1 MSYLPTLRREHK
13 GAIVLDGSAAA
24 HEQIRALADLYR
36 EDPEGVG
43 DMLIQI
49 ADLKGQ
55 VECERDLDGLGHAE
69 HVRDEIVSELLD
81 EIGGAETRLDPRD
94 NHHALMQ
101 ARSLAHQAR
110 RIGDAAQQRADELA
124 ALTAVARG
132 VREERRRPPVC

>member
-13 GAIVLDGSAAA
+13 GALVLDGSAAA
-24 HEQIRALADLYR
+24 HEQIRVLADLYR

-49 ADLKGQ
+49 ADLKDQ
-55 VECERDLDGLGHAE
+55 AERERDLDGLGHAE
-69 HVRDEIVSELLD
+69 RMRDEIVSELLD
-81 EIGGAETRLDPRD
+81 ELGGAETHLDPRD
-94 NHHALMQ
+94 NHYALMQ

-110 RIGDAAQQRADELA
+110 RIGDAAEQRAEELA